1 MTLCRG
7 LLPGCSC
14 NSCGWTH
21 GYSLLSSGFHGYSSL
36 LSSGFLMSAGPLE
49 AEWCCALCGSVQV
62 LAFLKELSTDQ
73 KIALHPVFI
82 RWAKELGIQ
91 ASMFEVGAK

>member
-21 GYSLLSSGFHGYSSL
+21 GYSL